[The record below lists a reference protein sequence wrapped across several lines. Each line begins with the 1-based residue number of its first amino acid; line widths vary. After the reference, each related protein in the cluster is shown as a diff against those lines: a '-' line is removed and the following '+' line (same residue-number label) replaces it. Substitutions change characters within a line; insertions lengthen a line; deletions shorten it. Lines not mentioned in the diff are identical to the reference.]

1 MPDVARTHASNNLTT
16 SYEVPSLS
24 RPASTMSTGR
34 PPSRRGALTPTLI
47 VVALVVVGFIF
58 FANVWTDVLWYR
70 QLGFIEVF
78 VTENLAR
85 IGIFAA
91 GFAVMF
97 LAVFFAIRIAYHAR
111 PVYAPDSE
119 IRDNLNRYQA
129 QLEPVRRVVMVGL
142 PVLFGLFAGSAAAS
156 QWQKVLLFFNQEPFG
171 QADPEFN
178 MDISFYLMTLPFFGF
193 VTGFLISVVVIAGIA
208 GILTH
213 YLYGS
218 IRLMERG
225 VFTSRAAQI
234 HIAVTGAS
242 FLVLLGINFW
252 LDRFTTVQS
261 NSGRWAGALYTDVNA
276 VIPTKAIL
284 AVAAVLVAILFV
296 VAAVIGKWRLPVIGT
311 AMLVITSILAGGVY
325 PWVIQQFQVRPSE
338 ETLEK
343 EYIQRNIDN
352 TRAAYGL
359 DKIQVDRYNAT
370 NTASTGALAPDA
382 QTTANIRLLDPN
394 LISDAFS
401 QLEQYRPYYQFPEAL
416 NVDRYEVDG
425 KIQDTVIAVRE
436 LNPANVATNQQG
448 WLNQHVVYTHGYGV
462 VAAKGNK
469 FTVDGKPE
477 FLQSGIPSTGVL
489 GDDSTYEPRIYFGES
504 SPDYSIVGA
513 PEGARAREQDR
524 PSGREGEGETQY
536 TFQGNGG
543 PNVGTFFN
551 RVLYSIKFQSSDL
564 LLSDGVNQESQIL
577 YDRNPRERVEKVAP
591 YLTVDG
597 NAYPAVV
604 DGRVK
609 WIVDGYTTSQ
619 YYPYSQQEQLSDATA
634 DTQTTSGRAVAL
646 PNSTVNYIRNSVKAT
661 VDAYDGSVTL
671 YAWDDQ
677 DPLLKSWQKVF
688 PSTLKPYS
696 EMSGDVM
703 SHVRYPED
711 LFKVQRQLLGE
722 YHVTNPSTFYQ
733 TKDVWSVPADPT
745 VDSTSGVKQPPFYM
759 SLQMPDQDKP
769 AFQLTSSFIPQIV
782 NGNARNV
789 LYGFLAADSD
799 AGNQAGV
806 KAESYGKLRLLQIPP
821 EIQVPGPGQAQNKF
835 NSDPTVSQALNLLR
849 QGASEVLNGNLLTL
863 PVGGGIL
870 YVQPVYLKS
879 TGETSYPT
887 LQRVLVAFGDKV
899 GFAPT
904 LDEAL
909 KQLFG
914 GDSGAAAGDSDNN
927 GQAPA
932 GPGAPASPAGADAKA
947 DLKAALDE
955 ANAAMQAGQAALA
968 AGDFA
973 AYGEA
978 QNRIAAALKRAV
990 EAEAKIPVA
999 APEASP
1005 APASTATPSPSPSK

>member
-1 MPDVARTHASNNLTT
+1 M
-16 SYEVPSLS
+16 S
-24 RPASTMSTGR
+24 RPTSPIPPGR

-58 FANVWTDVLWYR
+58 FANVWTDVLWYQ
-70 QLGFIEVF
+70 QLGYFEVF
-78 VTENLAR
+78 LTENLSR
-85 IGIFAA
+85 ILIFLA
-91 GFAVMF
+91 GFALMF
-97 LAVFFAIRIAYHAR
+97 AAVFFAIRIAYRAR

-119 IRDNLNRYQA
+119 MRDNLNRYQA

-142 PVLFGLFAGSAAAS
+142 PILFGLFAGSAAAS
-156 QWQKVLLFFNQEPFG
+156 QWQKVLLFINQQPFG
-171 QADPEFN
+171 KEDPLFKL
-178 MDISFYLMTLPFFGF
+178 DISFYVMTLPFLGF
-193 VTGFLISVVVIAGIA
+193 ITGFLISVVVVAGIA

-234 HIAVTGAS
+234 HLAVTGAT
-242 FLVLLGINFW
+242 FLILLGVSFW
-252 LDRFTTVQS
+252 LDRYSALQS
-261 NSGRWAGALYTDVNA
+261 NGGRWAGALYTDVNA

-284 AVAAVLVAILFV
+284 AVAAVLVAILFI
-296 VAAVIGKWRLPVIGT
+296 VAAVIGRWRLPVIGT

-338 ETLEK
+338 QTLEK
-343 EYIQRNIDN
+343 DYIERNIQS

-359 DKIQVDRYNAT
+359 DQIQVDRYNAT
-370 NTASTGALAPDA
+370 NTANTGALAPDA

-394 LISDAFS
+394 LISDAFA
-401 QLEQYRPYYQFPEAL
+401 QLEQYRPYYQFPKSL
-416 NVDRYEVDG
+416 NVDRYEIDG

-436 LNPANVATNQQG
+436 LNPVNVATNQQG

-489 GDDSTYEPRIYFGES
+489 GNDSTYQPRIYFGEN
-504 SPDYSIVGA
+504 SPEYSIVGA
-513 PEGARAREQDR
+513 PAGATPREQDR
-524 PSGREGEGETQY
+524 PSGKEGEADNQY
-536 TFQGNGG
+536 TFEGNGG

-551 RVLYSIKFQSSDL
+551 KILYSIKFQSSDL
-564 LLSDGVNQESQIL
+564 LLSDGVNPESQIL

-619 YYPYSQQEQLSDATA
+619 YYPYSQQAQLSAATA
-634 DTQTTSGRAVAL
+634 DSQTSAGRTVAL
-646 PNSTVNYIRNSVKAT
+646 PNSSVNYIRNSVKAT
-661 VDAYDGSVTL
+661 VDAYDGAVTL

-677 DPLLKSWQKVF
+677 DPILKAWQKVY
-688 PSTLKPYS
+688 PTSLKPYS

-711 LFKVQRQLLGE
+711 LFKVQRELLGR
-722 YHVTNPSTFYQ
+722 YHVTEPGSFYQ
-733 TKDVWSVPADPT
+733 AKDVWSVPNDPT
-745 VDSTSGVKQPPFYM
+745 VSTDVKQPPFYM
-759 SLQMPDQDKP
+759 SLQMPDQKAP
-769 AFQLTSSFIPQIV
+769 AFQLTSSYIPQIV
-782 NGNARNV
+782 NGTARNV

-799 AGNQAGV
+799 AGNQKGV
-806 KAESYGKLRLLQIPP
+806 KSDNYGKLRLLQIPP

-904 LDEAL
+904 LDGAL

-914 GDSGAAAGDSDNN
+914 GDSGAAAGDSANT
-927 GQAPA
+927 GRTPA
-932 GPGAPASPAGADAKA
+932 TPGETPPVSAGAQA
-947 DLKAALDE
+947 DLKAALE
-955 ANAAMQAGQAALA
+955 AANAAIKAGQTALA
-968 AGDFA
+968 GGDFA
-973 AYGEA
+973 AYGEE
-978 QNRIAAALKRAV
+978 QKKLAAALQKALD
-990 EAEAKIPVA
+990 AEGKIPA
-999 APEASP
+999 PAPGATPAPEATPS
-1005 APASTATPSPSPSK
+1005 ATPSPSAAN

>member
-1 MPDVARTHASNNLTT
+1 M
-16 SYEVPSLS
+16 S
-24 RPASTMSTGR
+24 RPTSPIPPGR

-70 QLGFIEVF
+70 QLGFFEVF
-78 VTENLAR
+78 VTENLSR
-85 IGIFAA
+85 IGIFLT
-91 GFAVMF
+91 GFVIMF
-97 LAVFFAIRIAYHAR
+97 LAVFYAIRVAYHAR

-119 IRDNLNRYQA
+119 MRDNLNRYQA

-142 PVLFGLFAGSAAAS
+142 PILFGLFAGSAAAS
-156 QWQKVLLFFNQEPFG
+156 QWQKVLLFFNQVPFG
-171 QADPEFN
+171 QSDPQFGL
-178 MDISFYLMTLPFFGF
+178 DISFYVMTLPFLGF
-193 VTGFLISVVVIAGIA
+193 VTGFLISVVVVAGIA

-234 HIAVTGAS
+234 HLAVTGAA
-242 FLVLLGINFW
+242 FLLLLGTNFW
-252 LDRFTTVQS
+252 LDRYAALQS
-261 NSGRWAGALYTDVNA
+261 SGGRWAGALYTDVNA

-284 AVAAVLVAILFV
+284 AVAAGLVAILFI
-296 VAAVIGKWRLPVIGT
+296 VAAVIGRWRLPVIGT
-311 AMLVITSILAGGVY
+311 AMLIITSILAGGVY

-338 ETLEK
+338 QTYEK
-343 EYIQRNIDN
+343 DFIARNIDM

-359 DKIQVDRYNAT
+359 DKVQVNRYDAT
-370 NTASTGALAPDA
+370 NTATTGALAPDA
-382 QTTANIRLLDPN
+382 QTTANIRLMDPN
-394 LISDAFS
+394 LISDAFA
-401 QLEQYRPYYQFPEAL
+401 QLEQYRPYYQFPAAL
-416 NVDRYEVDG
+416 NVDRYQVDG
-425 KIQDTVIAVRE
+425 KVQDTVIAVRE
-436 LNPANVATNQQG
+436 LNPTNIATNQQG

-489 GDDSTYEPRIYFGES
+489 GNDSTYEPRIYFGEN
-504 SPDYSIVGA
+504 SPEYSIVGA
-513 PEGARAREQDR
+513 PAGAPQREQDR
-524 PSGREGEGETQY
+524 PSGKEGDAETQY
-536 TFQGNGG
+536 TFTGNGG
-543 PNVGTFFN
+543 PNVGSFFN
-551 RVLYSIKFQSSDL
+551 KVLYAVKFQSSDL
-564 LLSDGVNQESQIL
+564 LLSDGVNEQSQIL
-577 YDRNPRERVEKVAP
+577 YDRNPRDRVEKVAP

-619 YYPYSQQEQLSDATA
+619 YYPYSQQEQLSAATA
-634 DTQTTSGRAVAL
+634 DSQTSSGRAVAL
-646 PNSTVNYIRNSVKAT
+646 PNSSVNYIRNSVKAT

-677 DPLLKSWQKVF
+677 DPVLKAWQKVF
-688 PSTLKPYS
+688 PTSVKPLS

-711 LFKVQRQLLGE
+711 LFKVQRELLGR
-722 YHVTNPSTFYQ
+722 YHVTDPVSFY
-733 TKDVWSVPADPT
+733 KSDEVWSVPNDPT
-745 VDSTSGVKQPPFYM
+745 VSTDVKQPPFYM
-759 SLQMPDQDKP
+759 SLQMPDQKQP

-782 NGNARNV
+782 NNTARNV

-799 AGNQAGV
+799 AGNQKGI
-806 KAESYGKLRLLQIPP
+806 KADTYGQLRLLQIPP
-821 EIQVPGPGQAQNKF
+821 ATQVPGPGQAQNKF

-909 KQLFG
+909 KQLFN
-914 GDSGAAAGDSDNN
+914 GDSGASAGDSANN
-927 GQAPA
+927 GQTPVAP
-932 GPGAPASPAGADAKA
+932 GTTPPVSAGAQA

-955 ANAAMQAGQAALA
+955 ANAAIKAGQSALA
-968 AGDFA
+968 GGDFA
-973 AYGEA
+973 AYGDA
-978 QNRIAAALKRAV
+978 QKKLAAALQKALD
-990 EAEAKIPVA
+990 AEGKI
-999 APEASP
+999 P
-1005 APASTATPSPSPSK
+1005 APAPEVAPSPAATPTATPSPSASN